1 MFKGS
6 MPLGKPQRE
15 ESNAMLIL
23 ISDAF
28 DASLPQKLKPFG
40 EVTTDKNRLGEAHVV
55 LVRSKTKCTKE
66 YIDQAPNLKLIIRG
80 GVGIDNIDKA
90 YAESKGII
98 VRNTPKSSAIAVAEL
113 AFALMLSTPNN
124 LVAYH
129 NGMKSGQWLKDLK
142 RTELYGKTLCLF
154 GIGNIASK
162 VAERA
167 KAFGMT
173 VVAYDKYVSSSP
185 LARMVPTAEE
195 AVADADY
202 ISLHLPLTDE
212 TRGMVNEKLISH
224 CKKQPVVINTG
235 RALCVDAADM
245 VAALEKG
252 TVAWYCTDVYP
263 TDPPAED
270 YPILKAEHVTLTPHA
285 GANSEENLG
294 RISDE
299 VCEIMDELK
308 KGGKI

>member
-1 MFKGS
+1 
-6 MPLGKPQRE
+6 
-15 ESNAMLIL
+15 MLIL

-28 DASLPQKLKPFG
+28 DSSLPERLSVFG
-40 EVTTDKNRLGEAHVV
+40 EVTSDKNRLSEAEVV

-66 YIDQAPNLKLIIRG
+66 YIDQAPKLKLIIRG
-80 GVGIDNIDKA
+80 GVGIDNIDKV

-113 AFALMLSTPNN
+113 AFALMLSTPNH

-129 NGMKSGQWLKDLK
+129 NGMKQGEWLKNLK

-167 KAFGMT
+167 KAFGMK
-173 VVAYDKYVSSSP
+173 VVAFDKYVSSSP
-185 LARMVPTAEE
+185 VAEMIATPEE
-195 AVADADY
+195 AVVDADY

-212 TRGMVNEKLISH
+212 TRGMVNKALISH
-224 CKKQPVVINTG
+224 CKKSPVVINTG
-235 RALCVDAADM
+235 RGLCVDADDM
-245 VAALEKG
+245 VEMLNAG
-252 TVAWYCTDVYP
+252 SVSWYCTDVYP
-263 TDPPAED
+263 SAPPSQD
-270 YPILKAEHVTLTPHA
+270 YPILGCERVTLTPHV
-285 GANSEENLG
+285 GANSEENLA
-294 RISDE
+294 RIGEETFD
-299 VCEIMDELK
+299 IIDELK

>member
-1 MFKGS
+1 
-6 MPLGKPQRE
+6 
-15 ESNAMLIL
+15 MLIL

-28 DASLPQKLKPFG
+28 DASLPEKLKSFG
-40 EVTTDKNRLGEAHVV
+40 EVTTDKNRLSEANVV

-80 GVGIDNIDKA
+80 GVGVDNIDKA

-98 VRNTPKSSAIAVAEL
+98 VRNTPKASSIAVAEL

-129 NGMKSGQWLKDLK
+129 NGMKSGQWLKDMK

-173 VVAYDKYVSSSP
+173 VVAFDKYVKSSP
-185 LARMVPTAEE
+185 VATMVATAEE
-195 AVADADY
+195 GVAHADY

-212 TRGMVNEKLISH
+212 TRGVVNKALISH
-224 CKKQPVVINTG
+224 CTKKPVVINTG
-235 RALCVDAADM
+235 RAQCVDADDM
-245 VAALEKG
+245 VEALANG
-252 TVAWYCTDVYP
+252 SVSWYCTDVYP
-263 TDPPAED
+263 NDPPADD
-270 YPILKAEHVTLTPHA
+270 YPILKAERVTLTPHA
-285 GANSEENLG
+285 GANSVENLG
-294 RISDE
+294 RIGEE
-299 VCEIMDELK
+299 VFEIISELK
-308 KGGKI
+308 QGGKI

>member
-1 MFKGS
+1 
-6 MPLGKPQRE
+6 
-15 ESNAMLIL
+15 MLIL

-28 DASLPQKLKPFG
+28 DQTLPERLKAFG
-40 EVTTDKNRLGEAHVV
+40 EVTTDKNRLGEANVV

-113 AFALMLSTPNN
+113 AFALMLSTPNH
-124 LVAYH
+124 LVEYH
-129 NGMKSGQWLKDLK
+129 NGMKGGQWLKNLK
-142 RTELYGKTLCLF
+142 RNELYGKTLCLF

-185 LARMVPTAEE
+185 VADMKASPE
-195 AVADADY
+195 AAVVDADY
-202 ISLHLPLTDE
+202 ISLHLPLTNE
-212 TRGMVNEKLISH
+212 TTGMVNKALISH
-224 CKKQPVVINTG
+224 CTKKPVVINTG
-235 RALCVDAADM
+235 RALCVDADDM
-245 VAALEKG
+245 VAMLNEG
-252 TVAWYCTDVYP
+252 SVAWYCTDVWP
-263 TDPPAED
+263 TDPPSED
-270 YPILKAEHVTLTPHA
+270 YPVLKADHVTLTPHV
-285 GANSEENLG
+285 GANSEENLA
-294 RISDE
+294 RIGEETYDILE
-299 VCEIMDELK
+299 ELK
-308 KGGKI
+308 NGGKI

>member
-1 MFKGS
+1 
-6 MPLGKPQRE
+6 
-15 ESNAMLIL
+15 MLIL

-28 DASLPQKLKPFG
+28 DSSLPERLSVFG
-40 EVTTDKNRLGEAHVV
+40 EVTSDKNRLSEAEVV

-66 YIDQAPNLKLIIRG
+66 YIDQAPKLKLIIRG
-80 GVGIDNIDKA
+80 GVGIDNIDKV

-113 AFALMLSTPNN
+113 AFSLMLSTPNN

-129 NGMKSGQWLKDLK
+129 NGMKQGEWLKNLK

-167 KAFGMT
+167 KAFGMK
-173 VVAYDKYVSSSP
+173 VVAFDKYVSSSP
-185 LARMVPTAEE
+185 VAEMVATPEL

-212 TRGMVNEKLISH
+212 TRGMVNKALISH
-224 CKKQPVVINTG
+224 CKKSPVVINTG
-235 RALCVDAADM
+235 RGLCVDADDM
-245 VAALEKG
+245 VSMLSEG
-252 TVAWYCTDVYP
+252 SVSWYCTDVYP
-263 TDPPAED
+263 SDPPSPD
-270 YPILKAEHVTLTPHA
+270 YPILGCERVTLTPHV
-285 GANSEENLG
+285 GANSEENLA
-294 RISDE
+294 RIGEETFD
-299 VCEIMDELK
+299 IIDELK